1 MYFTPRIDHAL
12 QTAANL
18 HSNHTRRDKNRTPY
32 VTHLVATMLIA
43 SEVTDDEDTLI
54 ACLMHDS
61 VEDVV
66 GFEQVDLE
74 KLYGERVANIVYHVT
89 EQNAKEGGAL
99 PIPSWIT
106 RKENYLKLLQEG
118 PIESHIV
125 SVSDKLHNLSNFME
139 MYRNEGESMLER
151 FHGSI
156 PNMIWYTEE
165 VITIASKTLGND
177 NLLIQKLVTQLEN
190 AKTLFKEHILHA

>member
-12 QTAANL
+12 QTAAQL
-18 HSNHTRRDKNRTPY
+18 HSNHTRRDKEKTPY
-32 VTHLVATMLIA
+32 ITHLMATMLIA
-43 SEVTDDEDTLI
+43 SQVTDDEDTLI

-66 GFEQVDLE
+66 GFEQADLK

-118 PIESHIV
+118 PVESHIV
-125 SVSDKLHNLSNFME
+125 SVADKLHNLTNFIH
-139 MYRNEGESMLER
+139 MYHNEGEEMLQR

-165 VITIASKTLGND
+165 VISIASKTLGND
-177 NLLIQKLVTQLEN
+177 NLLIQKLTVQLET
-190 AKTLFKEHILHA
+190 AKTLFKEHLSHA